1 MTIECRSWSS
11 TVDGNI
17 PVKGVIPTIIAKFKS
32 FSHSLT
38 PDEVVPSRAGTR
50 LLTMCLTSKGSWTL
64 R

>member
-38 PDEVVPSRAGTR
+38 PDEVVPS
-50 LLTMCLTSKGSWTL
+50 KGSWTL